1 MITFGHAPTQY
12 GNTSWLLTSY
22 LLLMHIKTEAT
33 GRNLSAD
40 VASVL
45 YGQLI
50 VSLSF

>member
-33 GRNLSAD
+33 GRNLSAN